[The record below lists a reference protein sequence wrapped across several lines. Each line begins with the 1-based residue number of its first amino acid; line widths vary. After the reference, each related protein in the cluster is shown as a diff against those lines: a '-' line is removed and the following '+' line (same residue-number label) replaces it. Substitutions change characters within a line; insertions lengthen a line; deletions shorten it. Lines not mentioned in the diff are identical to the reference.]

1 MKFRKIVSLTA
12 LVSFLLLIVTSVILY
27 IVPHGRVAYWSEWR
41 LWGLSKDQW
50 SNLHLN
56 LGLLLF
62 IGVIFHIYYNW
73 KAIISYLENH
83 RKRLIIFTGESVIA
97 IAISAVFILAT
108 HFGLPPCQW
117 VLDLNESIKDSAGL
131 RYGEPP
137 FGHAELSSLETLAR
151 RMNMD
156 LDEIETRLVSAGYR
170 LESTGQTLLAV
181 AKMNQVTPQK
191 LYDVMSPAGSG
202 RRGSGRRGGMA
213 GRLPRIPR
221 PGTGKRQL
229 ADLCAEFKLD
239 AADMVNTLS
248 DKSIEAAP
256 ELTLKQI
263 AEKNKTTPD
272 QLYEVIRLSVEQE

>member
-56 LGLLLF
+56 LGLLFLL
-62 IGVIFHIYYNW
+62 GVIFHIYYNW
-73 KAIISYLENH
+73 TAILSYLKDH
-83 RKRLIIFTGESVIA
+83 RKRLVIFTGESVIA
-97 IAISAVFILAT
+97 IAISAAFILAT

-191 LYDVMSPAGSG
+191 LYDVMRPAGAG
-202 RRGSGRRGGMA
+202 RRRGMA

-221 PGTGKRQL
+221 PGIGKRQL
-229 ADLCAEFKLD
+229 TDLCAEFDLD
-239 AADMVNTLS
+239 VPDMVKTLS
-248 DKSIEAAP
+248 DKSIVANP
-256 ELTLKQI
+256 ELSLKQI

-272 QLYEVIRLSVEQE
+272 QLYEVIRLSVEQK